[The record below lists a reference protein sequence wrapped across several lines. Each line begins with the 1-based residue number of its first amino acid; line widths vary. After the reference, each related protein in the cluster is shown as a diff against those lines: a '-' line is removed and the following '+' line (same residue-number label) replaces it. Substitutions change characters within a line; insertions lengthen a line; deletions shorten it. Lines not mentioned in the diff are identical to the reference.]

1 MDSFE
6 FNKIAGAV
14 LGSVLALLIIGNV
27 GDALVSPHH
36 LDKPAYVV
44 EGVEDPA
51 AAAEVGAT
59 AAAAPQDPPVETLL
73 ATASAEN
80 GQKQFAKCASC
91 HTIDKGGAAK
101 VGPNLYGIV
110 GNKHGHM
117 EGFAY
122 SEAIKSKPGAWDY
135 AALYEFLRSPKD
147 YAPGTKMGFA
157 GLKKPQDR
165 ADLLAYL
172 RQQADSPVPLPAPA
186 Q

>member
-14 LGSVLALLIIGNV
+14 LGSVLVLLVIGNV
-27 GDALVSPHH
+27 GDALVSPKH

-44 EGVEDPA
+44 EGVEA
-51 AAAEVGAT
+51 AATTAQAGPAE
-59 AAAAPQDPPVETLL
+59 AAPQDPPVATLL
-73 ATASAEN
+73 ASASAEN

-122 SEAIKSKPGAWDY
+122 SDAMKAKPGNWDY
-135 AALYEFLRSPKD
+135 EALYTFLRAPKD
-147 YAPGTKMGFA
+147 YVPGTKMGFA

-172 RQQADSPVPLPAPA
+172 RTQADSPVPLPAP
-186 Q
+186 

>member
-14 LGSVLALLIIGNV
+14 LGSVLVLLLIGNV

-44 EGVEDPA
+44 EGVEDPSA
-51 AAAEVGAT
+51 PASAGPAE
-59 AAAAPQDPPVETLL
+59 AAPQDPPVEGLL
-73 ATASAEN
+73 AAASVEN

-91 HTIDKGGAAK
+91 HTVDKGGAAK

-110 GNKHGHM
+110 GNKHGHA

-122 SEAIKSKPGAWDY
+122 SEAIKSIAEPWDY
-135 AALYEFLRSPKD
+135 AQLYAFLKSPKE

-157 GLKKPQDR
+157 GIKKPQDR
-165 ADLLAYL
+165 ADLIAYL
-172 RQQADSPVPLPAPA
+172 RAQADSPVPLP
-186 Q
+186 

>member
-14 LGSVLALLIIGNV
+14 LGSVLVLLVIGNV

-44 EGVEDPA
+44 EGVE
-51 AAAEVGAT
+51 EAT
-59 AAAAPQDPPVETLL
+59 ATADAGPAEAAPQDPPVETLL
-73 ATASAEN
+73 ATASADA
-80 GQKQFAKCASC
+80 GKKQFAKCAAC
-91 HTIDKGGAAK
+91 HTVDKGGAAK
-101 VGPNLYGIV
+101 VGPNLYGII

-122 SEAIKSKPGAWDY
+122 SDAIKGKPGNWDY
-135 AALYEFLRSPKD
+135 AALYEFLRAPKD

-172 RQQADSPVPLPAPA
+172 RTQADSPAPLPG